1 MKTLFLFTALILSS
15 AATALTVGPISSA
28 SFSNKLFRKTS
39 FKPTWQRYPP
49 PDVFLN
55 TLRQQFPLADI
66 GLLDSNC
73 RSLTNDNRTLLGD
86 SEPATGRPSIDNPN
100 SSTANWYNRCLAE
113 YVKSEYQGI
122 SSYTYQTQADG
133 TQIGTEDH
141 RPLTFFNDYYS
152 EEVVGEVKKLLGSD
166 AYANEQ
172 MVPSRFDVDWKNLS
186 AAAQSALVRRQVER
200 LIGPEDIVLDLGLA
214 ASEDE
219 FVAGV
224 LRLISK
230 FINTP
235 EATTFTFLEVNQPEY
250 LGVRRMTKIVQYLI
264 LFHDTHKE

>member
-1 MKTLFLFTALILSS
+1 MKTLLLFTALILSS
-15 AATALTVGPISSA
+15 AAPALPAGPMSSVF
-28 SFSNKLFRKTS
+28 SSNKLFKKIS

-55 TLRQQFPLADI
+55 TLRQQFPLVGIDQ
-66 GLLDSNC
+66 LDSNC

-86 SEPATGRPSIDNPN
+86 SEPATGKPSIDNPN

-133 TQIGTEDH
+133 TQIGTED
-141 RPLTFFNDYYS
+141 RRSLTFFNDYYS
-152 EEVVGEVKKLLGSD
+152 EEVVSEVKKLLGSD
-166 AYANEQ
+166 AYADEQ
-172 MVPSRFDVDWKNLS
+172 MVPSKFDVDWKSLS
-186 AAAQSALVRRQVER
+186 AGAQAALVRRQIER
-200 LIGPEDIVLDLGLA
+200 LVGPEDIVLDLGLA

-219 FVAGV
+219 FVARILG
-224 LRLISK
+224 LISK
-230 FINTP
+230 FVNTP
-235 EATTFTFLEVNQPEY
+235 EATTFTFLDVNQPEY
-250 LGVRRMTKIVQYLI
+250 VRVRSMTKIAQYLI